1 MRLHFAL
8 VAVAVTAVWP
18 ALVPDAG
25 VAAAPVTTGAVGGT
39 WGTAEEVPGI
49 AALDHSG
56 SSDLRSVSGGSA
68 GNCAAGGGYHIPSG
82 PEQAFVGNQVNG
94 TWHTALEVPGT
105 AALNAGKVAG
115 IYTVSCAAAGS
126 CSAGGFYHDASGRA
140 QGFVVS
146 EKNGT
151 WGTALKVPGLAVLNT
166 GGNAGVSSV
175 SCASAGNCS
184 AGGAYKDG
192 SGHQQVFVVGQ
203 ANGTWGTAKEVPGT
217 ATLNQFGF
225 ARLLSLSCGAAGN
238 CSAGGS
244 YIDNLGHH
252 QAFVASEKNGTWGA
266 AEQVPGTAALSPG
279 GGAVVGS
286 VSCPAAGDCAAGGD
300 AGTHPFVISETRGIW
315 GTATVVPGKAV
326 LNWRAAEVDAV
337 SCGAVGNCSAGG
349 HYADTS
355 LHTQVFVASQ
365 VSGTW
370 RTAQQVPGT
379 AALNA
384 GGNAFLYSLSCGAA
398 GNCSTGG
405 FYQDSATHLQAF
417 VAGQV
422 HGTWGTAQQVP
433 GIAALS
439 QGGNSLLWSVSCASA
454 GNCSAGGNYDV
465 NSAHQQAFVV
475 SEAT

>member
-8 VAVAVTAVWP
+8 VAVAVAAVWP
-18 ALVPDAG
+18 ALVPDAD

-49 AALDHSG
+49 AALDHGG
-56 SSDLRSVSGGSA
+56 SSDLRSVSCGSA
-68 GNCAAGGGYHIPSG
+68 GNCAAGGGYATSPGHG
-82 PEQAFVGNQVNG
+82 QAFVVNQTN
-94 TWHTALEVPGT
+94 
-105 AALNAGKVAG
+105 
-115 IYTVSCAAAGS
+115 
-126 CSAGGFYHDASGRA
+126 DA
-140 QGFVVS
+140 
-146 EKNGT
+146 
-151 WGTALKVPGLAVLNT
+151 
-166 GGNAGVSSV
+166 
-175 SCASAGNCS
+175 
-184 AGGAYKDG
+184 
-192 SGHQQVFVVGQ
+192 
-203 ANGTWGTAKEVPGT
+203 WGTAKEVPGT
-217 ATLNQFGF
+217 AALNQFGF
-225 ARLLSLSCGAAGN
+225 AQLLSLSCGAAGN

-252 QAFVASEKNGTWGA
+252 RAFVASEKNGTWGA

-279 GGAVVGS
+279 GGAVVSS

-370 RTAQQVPGT
+370 RTALEAPGT

>member
-1 MRLHFAL
+1 MRLHLAV
-8 VAVAVTAVWP
+8 VAVAVVAVWP
-18 ALVPDAG
+18 ALLSDASA
-25 VAAAPVTTGAVGGT
+25 AAAPATTDAVGGT
-39 WGTAEEVPGI
+39 WGTALEVPGI
-49 AALDHSG
+49 AVLDHGG
-56 SSDLRSVSGGSA
+56 SSDLRSVSCGSA
-68 GNCAAGGGYHIPSG
+68 GNCAAGGDYHIPSG
-82 PEQAFVGNQVNG
+82 PEQAFVVNQVNG
-94 TWHTALEVPGT
+94 TWHTALEVPGI

-146 EKNGT
+146 EKDGT

-175 SCASAGNCS
+175 SCAAAGNCS

-192 SGHQQVFVVGQ
+192 SGHQQVFVVNQ
-203 ANGTWGTAKEVPGT
+203 VNGTWGKVREIPGT
-217 ATLNQFGF
+217 AALNQGGF
-225 ARLLSLSCGAAGN
+225 AQVFSLSCGAAGN
-238 CSAGGS
+238 CAAGGK
-244 YIDNLGHH
+244 YADAHPHLR
-252 QAFVASEKNGTWGA
+252 AFVASEKNGTWGTA
-266 AEQVPGTAALSPG
+266 QQVPGTAALSPR

-315 GTATVVPGKAV
+315 GTARVVPGKAV
-326 LNWRAAEVDAV
+326 LNWRAAGVDAV

-349 HYADTS
+349 DYADAS
-355 LHTQVFVASQ
+355 AHSHLFVASQ
-365 VSGTW
+365 VNGTW
-370 RTAQQVPGT
+370 HTALEVPGT
-379 AALNA
+379 AALNT

-417 VAGQV
+417 VASQV
-422 HGTWGTAQQVP
+422 HGTWRTAQQVP